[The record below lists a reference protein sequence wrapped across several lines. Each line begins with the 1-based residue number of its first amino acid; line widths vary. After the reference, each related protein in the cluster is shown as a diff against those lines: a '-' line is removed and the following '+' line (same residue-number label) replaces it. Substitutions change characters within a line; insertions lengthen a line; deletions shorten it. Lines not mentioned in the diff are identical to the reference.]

1 MRSGLR
7 WELAHETELI
17 RECPAYRPIHPQT
30 SVSFFQSGFS
40 LHGEEK
46 IFQAGSPTEPFMS
59 DSDFAI
65 LARDQADRLA
75 PPEAE

>member
-17 RECPAYRPIHPQT
+17 RECSIHPQT

-46 IFQAGSPTEPFMS
+46 IFQAGSPTEPFMMR